1 MREAEHES
9 WGVFCPRVLVY
20 QPLPLVSQLSLEF
33 QGFLS

>member
-1 MREAEHES
+1 MRAEVSSARE
-9 WGVFCPRVLVY
+9 FLVY